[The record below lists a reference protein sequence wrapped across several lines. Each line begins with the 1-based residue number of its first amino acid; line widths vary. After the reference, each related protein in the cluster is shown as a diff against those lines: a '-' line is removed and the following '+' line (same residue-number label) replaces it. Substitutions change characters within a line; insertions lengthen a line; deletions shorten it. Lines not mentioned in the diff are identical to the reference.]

1 MSSFTG
7 LETIGWILAFYATA
21 AIIVAF
27 IERDWK

>member
-7 LETIGWILAFYATA
+7 LETIAWLLAIYASA

-27 IERDWK
+27 IEKDWK